1 MVIINCMLK
10 SSQVHVRTLHSSFTV
25 LCQLLAHHTL
35 ESYNSPKEKSI
46 LLSLKETSTYTSST
60 GIVSKHSA
68 CSNVYTIQC
77 LRYISVVLWLGCVP
91 QLCQAIGTGHTIVL
105 LVAC

>member
-1 MVIINCMLK
+1 MLELCIVV
-10 SSQVHVRTLHSSFTV
+10 SRCCASFLHTIP
-25 LCQLLAHHTL
+25 L

-77 LRYISVVLWLGCVP
+77 LRHISVVLWLGCVP
-91 QLCQAIGTGHTIVL
+91 QLCQAIGTGHTIGL